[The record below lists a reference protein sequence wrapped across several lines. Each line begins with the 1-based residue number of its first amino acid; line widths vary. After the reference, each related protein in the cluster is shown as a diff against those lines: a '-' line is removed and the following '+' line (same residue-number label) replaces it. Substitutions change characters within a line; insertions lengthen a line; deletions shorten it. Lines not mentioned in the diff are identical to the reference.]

1 MEAFRHIDHAFLPW
15 GSEVLEDGPLARILA
30 ASMDIAYEWDILS
43 DNIRW
48 FGPADEFFGEH
59 LRAKIAVGSGYAE
72 LVNPEDA
79 AQRRTALDEHYR
91 LPGSLFE
98 SEYRLRM
105 ANGAFRWV
113 HDRGRVELS
122 MEGEPR
128 RMRGLI
134 RIIEQRKQQE
144 GHLAYAAS
152 FDNLTG
158 HYNRERLHA
167 ALQEIIVQSE
177 RFGGAGGYLCV
188 GIDRLS
194 LINEGY
200 GHKAADDA
208 IVGAGKRLE
217 YLLRNSDLLGR
228 LGGDVFGIVL
238 QSCPDGDMKRVAEK
252 ILASFRESP
261 IETPEGVFHIT
272 VSVGGIVFPMNGIG
286 ASDVMT
292 RAESA
297 LHAAKNQG
305 RDRFVP
311 WQDETFRHD
320 VQRHYVEMGEQTLQ
334 ALKDGRLILAYQP
347 VVDATTGTPA
357 FYEALLRMM
366 GQDGQMVS
374 AGDFIPAIERLGLS
388 RTVDRYVLDVSVREL
403 EVAPDLVI
411 AMNISGI
418 TVSDLSWLERLVE
431 LVGHRMDIAR
441 RLIVEITE
449 TVAMSD
455 LATAMAFSRRLH
467 ELGCQ
472 VSIDDFGV
480 GYTSFRHIRSLD
492 PDIVKIDGSY
502 ILNMPKSRHD
512 ELFVHT
518 LQELAQ
524 GMNIKTV
531 AECVENGDVA
541 QKLVQEGVTLL
552 QGYYFGYPKT
562 EKTWMTGPGAR
573 FQDEAAAS

>member
-15 GSEVLEDGPLARILA
+15 GSDTIGDGALARILA
-30 ASMDIAYEWDILS
+30 ASMDLAYEWDLLS
-43 DNIRW
+43 DNVRW
-48 FGPADEFFGEH
+48 FGPTDEFFGER
-59 LRAKIAVGSGYAE
+59 LKTRIALGKSYSE
-72 LVNPEDA
+72 LVSSEDA
-79 AQRRTALDEHYR
+79 AQRRTALEEHYR
-91 LPGSLFE
+91 TSGSLYE
-98 SEYRLRM
+98 CEYRLHM
-105 ANGAFRWV
+105 ANGSFRWV
-113 HDRGRVELS
+113 HDKGRVEIS
-122 MEGEPR
+122 ADGEPR
-128 RMRGLI
+128 RMRGII
-134 RIIEQRKQQE
+134 RMIEQRKQQE

-158 HYNRERLHA
+158 HYNRERLHS
-167 ALQEIIVQSE
+167 ALQEIITQSE
-177 RFGGAGGYLCV
+177 RYSSAGGYLCI
-188 GIDRLS
+188 GIDRMS

-200 GHKAADDA
+200 GHEAADEA
-208 IVGAGKRLE
+208 IIGAGKRLE
-217 YLLRNSDLLGR
+217 NLLRNSDLLGR
-228 LGGDVFGIVL
+228 MGGDVFGIIL
-238 QSCPDGDMKRVAEK
+238 QSCSDDHMPKVAEK

-261 IETPEGVFHIT
+261 IETPQGAFHFT
-272 VSVGGIVFPMNGIG
+272 VSIGGIVFPMNGIG

-297 LHAAKNQG
+297 LHAAKLQG

-311 WQDETFRHD
+311 WEDETFQHD
-320 VQRHYVEMGEQTLQ
+320 VQRGYVEMGEQTLQ
-334 ALKDGRLILAYQP
+334 ALKDGRLLLAYQP
-347 VVDATTGTPA
+347 VVDATTGTPT
-357 FYEALLRMM
+357 FYEALLRMI
-366 GQDGQMVS
+366 GEDKQIIG

-388 RTVDRYVLDVSVREL
+388 RTIDRYVLDMSVREL
-403 EVAPDLVI
+403 EESPDLSI

-418 TVSDLSWLERLVE
+418 TVSDGSWLEHLVE
-431 LVGHRMDIAR
+431 LVGTRPEIAK

-455 LATAMAFSRRLH
+455 MGISMAFSRRLH

-480 GYTSFRHIRSLD
+480 GYTSFRHIRTLD

-531 AECVENGDVA
+531 AECVENADVA
-541 QKLVQEGVTLL
+541 QKLVRQGVTLL
-552 QGYYFGYPKT
+552 QGYYFGYPKI
-562 EKTWMTGPGAR
+562 EKTWMAGKSVPC
-573 FQDEAAAS
+573 FS